1 MNILSA
7 SKTENKVTQ
16 TENYHRRISFIK
28 KNEYHSMKHEQKKD
42 FLLLA
47 TKLIKKM
54 LDVNSAKENSKLFL
68 KNENKNWL
76 RNKHY

>member
-1 MNILSA
+1 
-7 SKTENKVTQ
+7 
-16 TENYHRRISFIK
+16 
-28 KNEYHSMKHEQKKD
+28 MKHEQKKD

>member
-16 TENYHRRISFIK
+16 TETYHRRISFIE

-42 FLLLA
+42 LLLLA
-47 TKLIKKM
+47 TKLIKK
-54 LDVNSAKENSKLFL
+54 NA
-68 KNENKNWL
+68 WC
-76 RNKHY
+76 